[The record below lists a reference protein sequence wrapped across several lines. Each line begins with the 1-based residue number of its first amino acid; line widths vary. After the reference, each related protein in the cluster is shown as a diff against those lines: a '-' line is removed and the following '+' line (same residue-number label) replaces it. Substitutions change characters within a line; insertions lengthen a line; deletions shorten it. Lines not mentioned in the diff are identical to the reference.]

1 MASKESLAVREMYAG
16 WTEAAKRGEQPDA
29 DDWGNLTAEPGEVDY
44 IEADA
49 DGVPAMW
56 LVPKQSTQDRVIFAI
71 HGGGYIG
78 GSLYSHRKVY
88 AHLAK
93 KAGARALLVTYRH
106 TPAHTHPAQVDDTT
120 RAYQWLQNQGVDPS
134 RIAFVGDSAG
144 GSLVLT
150 TQLRARELGLPLPA
164 ASMLISPWV
173 DLELTGESFESNR
186 DKDPFFYKEMC
197 AQLVEMFLN
206 GKDKRDPLAN
216 PLYGDFAGFGPMYIH
231 VGDDEQPRDDSFMV
245 EQHARKAGVD
255 VQLDVFPEMQHTFHF
270 AAGRAPE
277 ADEAIDR
284 FAAWVRPKLGL

>member
-1 MASKESLAVREMYAG
+1 MASKESLAVREMYAR
-16 WTEAAKRGEQPDA
+16 WTEAAKEGERPDP
-29 DDWGNLTAEPGEVDY
+29 DDWGNLTAEPRGVDY

-56 LVPKQSTQDRVIFAI
+56 LIPKDSDQDRVILAI
-71 HGGGYIG
+71 HGGGYVG

-93 KAGARALLVTYRH
+93 KVGVRALLVTYRH
-106 TPAHTHPAQVDDTT
+106 TPEHSHPAQVDDTT
-120 RAYQWLQNQGVDPS
+120 TAYRWLLAQGIDHS
-134 RIAFVGDSAG
+134 RIAFIGDSVG
-144 GSLVLT
+144 GALVLT
-150 TQLRARELGLPLPA
+150 TQLRAREAGLPLPA

-173 DLELTGESFESNR
+173 DLELTGESFTTNR

-197 AQLVEMFLN
+197 AELVEMFL
-206 GKDKRDPLAN
+206 GGGDKRDPLAN
-216 PLYGDFAGFGPMYIH
+216 PLYGDLTGFGPVYIH

-245 EQHARKAGVD
+245 EQLARKAGVD

-277 ADEAIDR
+277 ADEALDR
-284 FAAWVRPKLGL
+284 FATWVRPKLGL